1 MVRRWSLFKGNIYEI
16 VLLCPFV
23 RLRLTLMSSFCNK
36 RSNYEG
42 QGCRKCTKW
51 LNSSMK
57 ILSIGVSN
65 ALLLKV

>member
-1 MVRRWSLFKGNIYEI
+1 MVRKWSLFKGNIYEI
-16 VLLCPFV
+16 VLLCPFI
-23 RLRLTLMSSFCNK
+23 RTLMSSFCNK